1 MIKSKYITILL
12 YIRRLCFL
20 IIMDTTI
27 KVKSSVFNHAIMHIY
42 IVIFYVI
49 GHCFLHCV
57 FSCCVVIID
66 LKS

>member
-12 YIRRLCFL
+12 YIRRSCFL

-42 IVIFYVI
+42 IYILRYRALLFTLR
-49 GHCFLHCV
+49 FLLLCSYHRP
-57 FSCCVVIID
+57 
-66 LKS
+66 